1 MIALQKLTLTLQ
13 RKKKEQE
20 KQLLSLLGP
29 LACFLKQKGPNASIP
44 SETDFS

>member
-13 RKKKEQE
+13 GKKKEQE
-20 KQLLSLLGP
+20 KQLLSHRHP

-44 SETDFS
+44 SEADFS